1 MPTISS
7 LFSIYIQRR
16 LAVPGGQSEMG
27 HTENYYA
34 CTNEILSGLGEM
46 YVCDERFQK
55 NIDRACGA
63 GTADFARQAIA
74 VYCGK
79 ENV

>member
-1 MPTISS
+1 
-7 LFSIYIQRR
+7 
-16 LAVPGGQSEMG
+16 MG

-55 NIDRACGA
+55 NIDRAGGD
-63 GTADFARQAIA
+63 GTAAFVSRAVS
-74 VYCGK
+74 VYCSK
-79 ENV
+79 

>member
-1 MPTISS
+1 
-7 LFSIYIQRR
+7 
-16 LAVPGGQSEMG
+16 MG

-74 VYCGK
+74 VYCSK
-79 ENV
+79 KQVDSPATKPLYP

>member
-1 MPTISS
+1 
-7 LFSIYIQRR
+7 
-16 LAVPGGQSEMG
+16 MG

-34 CTNEILSGLGEM
+34 CTNGILSGLGEM

-55 NIDRACGA
+55 NIDRARGA